1 LLSNIAGISKGNF
14 LSEHIMTIKD
24 LAEPPR
30 KVKSKEIKALG
41 FIIFLLFPIITITSI
56 SAYGFVI
63 WMIQAFGGVVAH

>member
-1 LLSNIAGISKGNF
+1 LLSNIAGISKGNY
-14 LSEHIMTIKD
+14 LSEHIMTTKD

-30 KVKSKEIKALG
+30 KVKSKELKALG
-41 FIIFLLFPIITITSI
+41 FIIFLLFPIITITGI

>member
-1 LLSNIAGISKGNF
+1 
-14 LSEHIMTIKD
+14 MTTKD

-30 KVKSKEIKALG
+30 KVKSKELKALG